1 MDIRSLGF
9 RTDLRLLELA
19 GSVIEDRGTH
29 LVVRS
34 PANPTHYWGNFLL
47 LADLPVP
54 GGEREVI
61 GAFRTEFPVARHVA
75 IGVDGTEDLTE
86 RVAAFAEAGLEVDS
100 AVVLTARTVVA
111 PAPTP
116 AQLRPLAGDAEWEA
130 RALLNRD
137 ANPEDHPE
145 DILVFARARAAQER
159 ALVAAGHGQRYG
171 AFLDGRL
178 VATAGVF
185 RVGGDLARFQ
195 SVETHPAV
203 RRQGLAAAVVH
214 AAARHALDELGA
226 GTLVIV
232 AEPDSQALRIY
243 RSLGFAERE
252 RMLQMQ
258 LSP

>member
-1 MDIRSLGF
+1 MHIRSLGF

-54 GGEREVI
+54 GGEREVV
-61 GAFRTEFPVARHVA
+61 GAFRTEFPLARHVA
-75 IGVDGTEDLTE
+75 IGVDGTEDRAE
-86 RVAAFAEAGLEVDS
+86 QAAAFAEAGLEVDS
-100 AVVLTARTVVA
+100 AVVLTTRSVV
-111 PAPTP
+111 PPSPTQ
-116 AQLRPLAGDAEWEA
+116 AELRPLAGEEDWEA
-130 RALLNRD
+130 RAVLSRD
-137 ANPEDHPE
+137 ANPEYDPT
-145 DILVFARARAAQER
+145 DFLVFARARVAQER
-159 ALVAAGHGQRYG
+159 ALVAAGHGRRYG
-171 AFLDGRL
+171 AFLEGRL

-195 SVETHPAV
+195 SVETHPEV

-214 AAARHALDELGA
+214 AAARYALDELGA
-226 GTLVIV
+226 PTLVMV
-232 AEPDSQALRIY
+232 AESDSQGLRIY
-243 RSLGFAERE
+243 RSLGFADSE
-252 RMLQMQ
+252 RMLQLQ